1 MTKRTQRFVF
11 LGVAIL
17 VLGLGTGLVASY
29 VGLPNLGIVGSD
41 GPAELAYVPADA
53 TVVAFAD
60 VREVMDSELRQK
72 LLKISP
78 DADQGADSF
87 QAETGINLQ
96 TDVDHLV
103 ASVSGVPDPSNPAN
117 MRPLLVA
124 RGRFD
129 TGRIEAA
136 IRAKGGTV
144 EEYKKQRLITLNNEL
159 GLAFVE
165 PDLAV
170 VGVPAAV
177 RRAIDT
183 KASGNNVTGNA
194 NVMRLVRDFD
204 NGNAWV
210 VAHIE
215 AVTSGNIIPQEIK
228 QQLPPVTWLAVSGR
242 IDDGVRAVVRAEAR
256 DEAAANNLRDVVRGL
271 VALARLQ
278 AGAHPELSVLV
289 NSLELGGQGTT
300 VSLGVTVPPAVIDM
314 LGTLRGQAP
323 VQPQGVPGAVVAPR
337 RPQRPTL

>member
-11 LGVAIL
+11 LGVTIL

-103 ASVSGVPDPSNPAN
+103 ASVSGAPDPSNPAN

-129 TGRIEAA
+129 TARIEAA

-144 EEYKKQRLITLNNEL
+144 EDYKGKRLITVENEL

-170 VGVPAAV
+170 VGVPASV

-183 KASGNNVTGNA
+183 KASGQNVTGNA

-215 AVTSGNIIPQEIK
+215 AVTSGNIIPAEIK

-278 AGAHPELSVLV
+278 AGQHAELAALV

-314 LGTLRGQAP
+314 LGALRGQPP
-323 VQPQGVPGAVVAPR
+323 VQREGVPGAVSAP
-337 RPQRPTL
+337 QLPTLPAL

>member
-11 LGVAIL
+11 LGVTIL

-41 GPAELAYVPADA
+41 GPAELAYIPADA
-53 TVVAFAD
+53 IVVAFAD
-60 VREVMDSELRQK
+60 VREIMDSELRQK

-96 TDVDHLV
+96 TDVHHLV
-103 ASVSGVPDPSNPAN
+103 ASVSGAPDPSNPAN

-124 RGRFD
+124 RGLFD
-129 TGRIEAA
+129 TARIEAA

-144 EEYKKQRLITLNNEL
+144 EDYKGKRLITVQNEL

-170 VGVPAAV
+170 VGVPASV

-183 KASGNNVTGNA
+183 KASGENVTSNT

-215 AVTSGNIIPQEIK
+215 AVTSGDVIPAEIK

-256 DEAAANNLRDVVRGL
+256 DEAAANNLRDVIRGL

-278 AGAHPELSVLV
+278 AGQHAELAALV

-300 VSLGVTVPPAVIDM
+300 VSLGVTVPAAVIDM
-314 LGTLRGQAP
+314 IGTLRGQAP
-323 VQPQGVPGAVVAPR
+323 QPQAAPGAVSAPR
-337 RPQRPTL
+337 LKPLPAL

>member
-17 VLGLGTGLVASY
+17 VVGLGTGLVASY

-41 GPAELAYVPADA
+41 GPAELAYVPPDA

-60 VREVMDSELRQK
+60 VREVMDSQLRQK

-78 DADQGADSF
+78 DADRGADSF
-87 QAETGINLQ
+87 QAETGINIQ
-96 TDVDHLV
+96 TDVDHIV
-103 ASVSGVPDPSNPAN
+103 ASVSGAPDPSNPAN
-117 MRPLLVA
+117 MRPLLLA

-129 TGRIEAA
+129 TARIEAA

-144 EEYKKQRLITLNNEL
+144 EEYNKQRLITLENEL

-165 PDLAV
+165 PDLAI

-183 KASGNNVTGNA
+183 KASGKNVTEND

-215 AVTSGNIIPQEIK
+215 AVTSSNVIPAEIK

-242 IDDGVRAVVRAEAR
+242 IDEGVHAVVRAEAR

-278 AGAHPELSVLV
+278 AGAHPELSALV

-300 VSLGVTVPPAVIDM
+300 VSLGVTVPPSVIDM
-314 LGTLRGQAP
+314 LGALRGQAP
-323 VQPQGVPGAVVAPR
+323 VLPQGVPGAVVAPR
-337 RPQRPTL
+337 RPQQPTL

>member
-144 EEYKKQRLITLNNEL
+144 EEYNKQRLITLENEL

-183 KASGNNVTGNA
+183 KASGKNVTGNA

-278 AGAHPELSVLV
+278 AGAHPELSALV

-314 LGTLRGQAP
+314 LGALRGQAP
-323 VQPQGVPGAVVAPR
+323 VQPQAVPGAVAAPR
-337 RPQRPTL
+337 LPTLPAL

>member
-11 LGVAIL
+11 LGVTIL

-29 VGLPNLGIVGSD
+29 VGLPNLGIVGTD
-41 GPAELAYVPADA
+41 GPVELAYVPADA

-129 TGRIEAA
+129 TARIEAA

-144 EEYKKQRLITLNNEL
+144 EDYKGKRLITVENEL

-170 VGVPAAV
+170 VGVPASV

-183 KASGNNVTGNA
+183 KASGQNVTGNA
-194 NVMRLVRDFD
+194 NVMRLVRDFE

-215 AVTSGNIIPQEIK
+215 AVTSGNVIPAEIK
-228 QQLPPVTWLAVSGR
+228 SQLPPVTWLAVSGR

-256 DEAAANNLRDVVRGL
+256 DEAAANNLRDVIRGL

-278 AGAHPELSVLV
+278 AGQHPELAALV
-289 NSLELGGQGTT
+289 NSLELGGQGTS
-300 VSLGVTVPPAVIDM
+300 VSLSLTVPPAVIDM
-314 LGTLRGQAP
+314 LGTLRGQIP
-323 VQPQGVPGAVVAPR
+323 TQPQAAPGAVLAPR
-337 RPQRPTL
+337 LKALPAL

>member
-17 VLGLGTGLVASY
+17 VVGLGTGLVASY
-29 VGLPNLGIVGSD
+29 VGLPNLGIGTD

-60 VREVMDSELRQK
+60 VREVMDSQLRQK

-78 DADQGADSF
+78 QADHGADSF
-87 QAETGINLQ
+87 EAETGINIQ
-96 TDVDHLV
+96 TDVDRIV
-103 ASVSGVPDPSNPAN
+103 ATVSGAPDPSNPAN
-117 MRPLLVA
+117 MRPLLLA

-129 TGRIEAA
+129 TARIEAA

-144 EEYKKQRLITLNNEL
+144 EDYNKQRLITLQNEL

-183 KASGNNVTGNA
+183 KAAGQNVTA
-194 NVMRLVRDFD
+194 NEKVMRLVRDFD
-204 NGNAWV
+204 GGNAWV
-210 VAHIE
+210 VANIE
-215 AVTSGNIIPQEIK
+215 AVTNSNVIPAEIK
-228 QQLPPVTWLAVSGR
+228 QQLPPVTWLALNAR
-242 IDDGVRAVVRAEAR
+242 IDDGVRATVRAEAR
-256 DEAAANNLRDVVRGL
+256 DEAAANNLRDVIRGL

-278 AGAHPELSVLV
+278 AGQHVELAELV

-300 VSLGVTVPPAVIDM
+300 VSLGITVPPAVIDM
-314 LGTLRGQAP
+314 LGAMRAKTPL
-323 VQPQGVPGAVVAPR
+323 PQGTPGAIGPR
-337 RPQRPTL
+337 RPLPPTL

>member
-87 QAETGINLQ
+87 QAETGINIQ
-96 TDVDHLV
+96 TDVDHIV
-103 ASVSGVPDPSNPAN
+103 ASVSGAPDPSNPAN

-129 TGRIEAA
+129 TARIEAA

-144 EEYKKQRLITLNNEL
+144 EDYKGKRLITVENEL

-170 VGVPAAV
+170 VGVPASV

-183 KASGNNVTGNA
+183 KASGQNVTGNA

-215 AVTSGNIIPQEIK
+215 AVTSGNVIPVEIK

-278 AGAHPELSVLV
+278 AGAHPELSALV

-300 VSLGVTVPPAVIDM
+300 VSLAVTVPPAVIDM
-314 LGTLRGQAP
+314 LGALRGQAP
-323 VQPQGVPGAVVAPR
+323 VQPQGVPGTVVAPR
-337 RPQRPTL
+337 RPQQPTL

>member
-11 LGVAIL
+11 FGVAIL
-17 VLGLGTGLVASY
+17 VLGLGTGLVASF
-29 VGLPNLGIVGSD
+29 VGLPNLGIGSD
-41 GPAELAYVPADA
+41 GPAELAYIPPDA
-53 TVVAFAD
+53 TVVAFAN

-87 QAETGINLQ
+87 QAETGINIQ
-96 TDVDHLV
+96 TDVDQIV
-103 ASVSGVPDPSNPAN
+103 AAVSGAPDPSNPAN

-129 TGRIEAA
+129 TARIEAA
-136 IRAKGGTV
+136 LRAKGATV
-144 EEYKKQRLITLNNEL
+144 EEYNKQRLITLENEL
-159 GLAFVE
+159 GLSFVE

-170 VGVPAAV
+170 VGVPASV

-183 KASGNNVTGNA
+183 KAAGKNVTANA
-194 NVMRLVRDFD
+194 DVMRLVRDFE

-215 AVTSGNIIPQEIK
+215 AVTSGNVIPAEIK
-228 QQLPPVTWLAVSGR
+228 QQLPPVTWLALSSR

-278 AGAHPELSVLV
+278 ASSHAEIAELV

-300 VSLGVTVPPAVIDM
+300 VTLGITIPPAVIDM
-314 LGTLRGQAP
+314 LGAMRGKVP
-323 VQPQGVPGAVVAPR
+323 VPGAASLLR
-337 RPQRPTL
+337 RLPPAL